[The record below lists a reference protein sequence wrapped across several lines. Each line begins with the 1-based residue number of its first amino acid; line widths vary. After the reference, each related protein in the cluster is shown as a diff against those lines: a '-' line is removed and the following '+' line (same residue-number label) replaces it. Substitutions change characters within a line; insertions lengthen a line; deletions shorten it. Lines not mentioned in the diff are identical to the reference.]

1 MKIAIATDAWVPQVN
16 GVVRTL
22 TETVNRLIERD
33 FDVDIIAP
41 DRFKTIA
48 CPGYHEIRLAVA
60 PRFGARKALHSIKPD
75 LVHIATEGPIGW
87 SARGWCLSHGV
98 PFTSAFHTRFP
109 DYAAVRTGL
118 SPDRFWPLMRR
129 FHAPS
134 RAVLAATPA
143 LMDELAHRGIA
154 NTRLWSRGIDHN
166 QFHPGQAPHPMLANL
181 PWPVMI
187 SVGRVSIE
195 KNLDEFL
202 RAPVGGTKVV
212 VGGGPALE
220 QLKARYPGAIFMG
233 PLKGAELASA
243 YTAAD
248 IFVFPSKTDTFGLV
262 IIEALACGLPVAAF
276 PVSGP
281 LDIIGRY
288 GTGPHSNLKHAAGC
302 LDDDLPT
309 AIQKALLCNSVDAA
323 EYGRSFNWET
333 CTDQFVTALRGA
345 AGRLPQ
351 TERDIRSLEFT

>member
-22 TETVNRLIERD
+22 TETTNRLIARD

-48 CPGYHEIRLAVA
+48 CPGYREIRLAVA

-87 SARGWCLSHGV
+87 SARGWCLSQGV

-118 SPDRFWPLMRR
+118 SPDRFWPIMRR
-129 FHAPS
+129 FHGPS

-143 LMDELAHRGIA
+143 LMAELAGRGIA
-154 NTRLWSRGIDHN
+154 NTRLWSRGIDHSN
-166 QFHPGQAPHPMLANL
+166 FHPNHAPHPMLANL
-181 PWPVMI
+181 PKPVVL

-195 KNLDEFL
+195 KNLDAFL
-202 RAPVGGTKVV
+202 SAPVMGTKVV
-212 VGGGPALE
+212 VGDGPAFD
-220 QLKARYPGAIFMG
+220 QLKARYPDAIFMG
-233 PLKGAELASA
+233 SLKGAELASTYA
-243 YTAAD
+243 AAD
-248 IFVFPSKTDTFGLV
+248 VFVFPSRTDTFGLV

-281 LDIIGRY
+281 LDILGRS
-288 GTGPHSNLKHAAGC
+288 GKGPASNLAHPVGC
-302 LDDDLPT
+302 LDDDLSE
-309 AIQKALLCNSVDAA
+309 AINNALICQPSDAA

-333 CTDQFVTALRGA
+333 CTDQFVTALREA
-345 AGRLPQ
+345 AGRPGQ
-351 TERDIRSLEFT
+351 TERDLREFELT